1 MDSTIAPGFLVAAP
15 HLRDPH
21 FDRSVVLML
30 EHDEE
35 EGSFGLIINRVA
47 GIDLAGVLAAMEV
60 PLDKPVDIGRHPKVL
75 AGGPVSPELGWIVH
89 SDEWKGEATQELAAG
104 VAVTASME
112 LLKALAGGD
121 GPREY
126 VLCLGYSG
134 WAPGQLVA
142 EMRTGAW
149 ITVPF
154 ERDLVF
160 QVPHEERWETALAR
174 LGIDPR
180 NIAPSTGD
188 A

>member
-30 EHDEE
+30 EHDEA
-35 EGSFGLIINRVA
+35 EGSFGLIVNRVA
-47 GIDLAGVLAAMEV
+47 EIDLAGVLAAMQV
-60 PLDKPVDIGRHPKVL
+60 ALDKPVDVARHPKVL

-89 SDEWKGEATQELAAG
+89 SAEWANDATQALAAG
-104 VAVTASME
+104 VAVTASVD
-112 LLKALAGGD
+112 LLKELAAGG

-126 VLCLGYSG
+126 VLCLGYAG

-154 ERDLVF
+154 ERALLF
-160 QVPHEERWETALAR
+160 EVPHERRWDTALAR
-174 LGIDPR
+174 LGIDPC